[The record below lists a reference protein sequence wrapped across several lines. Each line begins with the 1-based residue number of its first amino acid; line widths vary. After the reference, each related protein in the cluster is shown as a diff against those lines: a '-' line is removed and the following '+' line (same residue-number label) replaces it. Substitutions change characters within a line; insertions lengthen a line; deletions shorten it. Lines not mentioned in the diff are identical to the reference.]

1 MNLEINHLCKKH
13 GMQNLF
19 AGLSLSTKARVLGL
33 VGPSGSG
40 KSSLLRMIA
49 GLSMPDSGT
58 IHVEGNKVPQ
68 REGKELQSHR
78 KSLGIVFQSYN
89 LFPHLS
95 AIKNI
100 MLPLE
105 VAHGLKE
112 QDAYERASELLERF
126 QLLDHANKRT
136 SQLSGGQSQRVAIL
150 RALAH
155 KPGLLL
161 LDEPTS
167 ALDPVMTSEVL
178 DLLFEL
184 KEEGTSFI
192 LVSHHLPF
200 LSKIAEEMVFM
211 AGGEIVEHSSTN
223 TFFTN
228 PSNPEVKSYLK
239 TVLKYK
245 QTLNIYN

>member
-1 MNLEINHLCKKH
+1 MNLDIK
-13 GMQNLF
+13 NLSKTRGF
-19 AGLSLSTKARVLGL
+19 QHIFSDLSLSTKARVLGL

-40 KSSLLRMIA
+40 KSSLLKVIS
-49 GLSMPDSGT
+49 GLSVPDAGT
-58 IHVEGNKVPQ
+58 IRVEESEVNYK
-68 REGKELQSHR
+68 EGKELQNHR

-89 LFPHLS
+89 LFPHLT

-100 MLPLE
+100 MLPLT
-105 VAHGLKE
+105 VAHGMKRSE
-112 QDAYERASELLERF
+112 AYERASELLSRF
-126 QLLDHANKRT
+126 QLLDHADKRP
-136 SQLSGGQSQRVAIL
+136 SQLSGGQNQRVAIL

-155 KPGLLL
+155 RPGLLL

-200 LSKIAEEMVFM
+200 LSKIADEMVFM
-211 AGGEIVEHSSTN
+211 ESGKIMEHAQTN

-228 PSNPEVKSYLK
+228 PSNPQVKNYLN
-239 TVLKYK
+239 TVMKYK
-245 QTLNIYN
+245 